1 MYAIFKYFFKNSYD
15 AEIIAT
21 LVYTRDAE
29 NNVVSLMGHISNGQ
43 YLPSYFLR
51 IYDSNLLQDRLDL
64 LYLGS

>member
-21 LVYTRDAE
+21 LVDTRGSE

-43 YLPSYFLR
+43 YLPSYFPR
-51 IYDSNLLQDRLDL
+51 INDSN
-64 LYLGS
+64 